1 MDLIML
7 TLRSV
12 AYAITEPSLV
22 FVLLLLGIMFYI
34 KNRKLVVMQKL
45 IIGESLN
52 SPLELTLSQIVLGIV
67 AGAIA
72 SLILSGIGIVFSERS
87 GIEYVFLISIF
98 FMFIKPRFV
107 CFSYSAATLGAI
119 SILVGLFT
127 TGEGAFL
134 DVDILMLMT
143 FVGVLHIVEALLVII
158 DGHRG
163 TLPVFTNKKGKVLGG
178 YALNRNWILP
188 VAMLIAYSS
197 IDMSTIAGDT
207 IPTPAGWPLLYSPG
221 ITDNLASLLLLMIPF
236 FGVVG
241 YSAVTFTREKKKKS
255 RMSGAFILTFGVLLC
270 LVAQLAKF
278 GTVGQIFVVIFAPVA
293 HEAMIRIQKYLEDKR
308 EPLYVSD
315 ENGLAVLEVVPNS
328 IAFQKGIRAGD
339 KILTVNNKNINTE
352 GEIYKIIRENFNQV
366 SLKVRKAKGEECE
379 ISFKAKNNKRL
390 GLLLVPRFVSPD
402 KATKFEEEKFTE
414 VLDKIKAKKE
424 NED

>member
-1 MDLIML
+1 MDLVML

-52 SPLELTLSQIVLGIV
+52 SPLELTLSQMVLGIV

-72 SLILSGIGIVFSERS
+72 SLILSRIGVVFSERS

-98 FMFIKPRFV
+98 FMFLKPRFV
-107 CFSYSAATLGAI
+107 CFSYSAAILGAI
-119 SILVGLFT
+119 SILVGLFMK
-127 TGEGAFL
+127 GEERFL

-143 FVGVLHIVEALLVII
+143 FVGVLHIVEAFLIII

-163 TLPVFTNKKGKVLGG
+163 TLPIFKNKQGKVLGG

-197 IDMSTIAGDT
+197 IDMASVAGET
-207 IPTPAGWPLLYSPG
+207 IPIPAGWPLLFSPG
-221 ITDNLASLLLLMIPF
+221 ITDNLASLLLIMLPF

-241 YSAVTFTREKKKKS
+241 YSAVTFTQEKTSKS
-255 RMSGAFILTFGVLLC
+255 RMSGLFVLAFGFILC
-270 LVAQLAKF
+270 LVSQLARF
-278 GTVGQIFVVIFAPVA
+278 GIVGQIFVVIFAPIG
-293 HEAMIRIQKYLEDKR
+293 HEAMIRVQKYLEDKR
-308 EPLYVSD
+308 EPKYVSD

-328 IAFQKGIRAGD
+328 IAYEKGIRSGD
-339 KILTVNNKNINTE
+339 KILTVNGKTINTE
-352 GEIYKIIRENFNQV
+352 GEIYKIIKENFNNV
-366 SLKVRKAKGEECE
+366 TIKVKKSNLEENE
-379 ISFKAKNNKRL
+379 ISFKAENNKRL
-390 GLLLVPRFVSPD
+390 GILLVPRFVAPENT
-402 KATKFEEEKFTE
+402 KKFEAEKFTE

-424 NED
+424 NEE